1 MKALTDA
8 ELLLLGLVAE
18 MPRHGYELDVVIEQ
32 RGMREWTQIG
42 FSSIYFVLGKLQKLG
57 LVTAKKPLPR
67 RTRFARRRLAAVT
80 ESGTQR
86 VRVSRIRKVY
96 TVTPGGRRALAAQTM
111 AALRDVRPASS
122 SVLLGMINWSALKC
136 EPALEALQARS
147 RAIETEL
154 ARLGAIQVEQLPL
167 PDNVE
172 ALFEYSLGQ
181 LRAEAEWV
189 SRTLAYMATKPW
201 LE

>member
-1 MKALTDA
+1 MKGLTDA

-18 MPRHGYELDVVIEQ
+18 MPRHGYEFGQVIEQ

-57 LVTAKKPLPR
+57 LVTAKKP
-67 RTRFARRRLAAVT
+67 AGANA
-80 ESGTQR
+80 GTKA
-86 VRVSRIRKVY
+86 RKVY
-96 TVTPGGRRALAAQTM
+96 SVTPAGRRALAAQTI
-111 AALRDVRPASS
+111 AALRDVRPAYS
-122 SVLLGMINWSALKC
+122 SVLLGMINWPALKR
-136 EPALEALQARS
+136 ERALEALQARS
-147 RAIETEL
+147 RAIEAEL
-154 ARLGAIQVEQLPL
+154 ARLGAIQVEQQPL
-167 PDNVE
+167 PDYVE

-189 SRTLAYMATKPW
+189 SRTLAYMTSKPW